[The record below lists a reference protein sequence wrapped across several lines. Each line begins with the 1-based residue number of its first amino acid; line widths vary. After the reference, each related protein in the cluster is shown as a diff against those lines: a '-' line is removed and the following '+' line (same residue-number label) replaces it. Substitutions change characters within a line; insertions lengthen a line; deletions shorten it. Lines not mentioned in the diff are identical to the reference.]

1 MKVLVKTAVALFPLT
16 VLVSTLVNPLNSGPV
31 NQNSILLNLTL
42 SVAEQVNVTNSLH
55 TSQDTQPFKIGRN
68 ATLR

>member
-55 TSQDTQPFKIGRN
+55 T
-68 ATLR
+68 